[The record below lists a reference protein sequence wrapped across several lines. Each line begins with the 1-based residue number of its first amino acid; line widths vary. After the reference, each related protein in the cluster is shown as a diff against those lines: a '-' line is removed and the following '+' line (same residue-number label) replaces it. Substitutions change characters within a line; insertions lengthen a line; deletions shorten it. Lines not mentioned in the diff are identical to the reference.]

1 MKDIICICTIIKKP
15 FRFYLLILTAALLI
29 FTCRCKKEETYD
41 LPEVST
47 NEVSYITPAS
57 AVCGGEVISEGSFPV
72 TEKGVCWSTDNS
84 PTVSV
89 SGSKTLDGTGEG
101 PFTSTIIG
109 LTASTTYHVRAY
121 ATNNE
126 GIAYGSEQSFT
137 TTEDHTGETG
147 TVTDIE
153 GNVYQTI
160 GIGSQIWMQE
170 NLKTIM
176 FSDGSAIPLVE
187 DSIEWALQYVEPAYC
202 WYDNDEEKYKDTFG
216 ALYNFR
222 TVMTGKLCPSGW
234 HVPDDDEWTILETF
248 LGGRDVAG
256 GMMKEAGTEHWLSP
270 NSGATNESDFT
281 ALPGGHRVYY
291 SAPYG
296 TGVGRYIDMGEKT
309 IFWTS
314 TLGNNNC
321 AGWWGILSY
330 STELIRGG
338 ENILYG
344 NSVRCIKD

>member
-1 MKDIICICTIIKKP
+1 
-15 FRFYLLILTAALLI
+15 LTAAILI
-29 FTCRCKKEETYD
+29 FACRCKKEETYD
-41 LPEVST
+41 FPEVT
-47 NEVSYITPAS
+47 TAEVSYITPAS

-72 TEKGVCWSTDNS
+72 TEKGVCWSRDHA

-109 LTASTTYHVRAY
+109 LTANTTYHVRAY

-126 GIAYGSEQSFT
+126 GTAYGSEQSFT
-137 TTEDHTGETG
+137 TPEDHTGETG

-170 NLKTIM
+170 NLKTTT
-176 FSDGSAIPLVE
+176 FNDGLAIPLVE
-187 DSIEWALQYVEPAYC
+187 DSIEWALQFVKPAYC
-202 WYDNDEEKYKDTFG
+202 WYDNDEEKYKDTYG

-222 TVMTGKLCPSGW
+222 AVMTEKLCPAGW
-234 HVPDDDEWTILETF
+234 HVPSNDEWTILATF

-256 GMMKEAGTEHWLSP
+256 GMLKESGTEHWLSP
-270 NSGATNESDFT
+270 NTGATNESGFT
-281 ALPGGHRVYY
+281 ALPGGFRVYY

-296 TGVGRYIDMGEKT
+296 TGVGRYIDIRKSAF
-309 IFWTS
+309 FWTS
-314 TLGNNNC
+314 TTLNYAYC
-321 AGWWGILSY
+321 RIILY
-330 STELIRGG
+330 HSTDLIRSTKD
-338 ENILYG
+338 IVYG

>member
-1 MKDIICICTIIKKP
+1 MKDIISISIIIKKP
-15 FRFYLLILTAALLI
+15 LRFYLLILTAVLLI
-29 FTCRCKKEETYD
+29 FACRCKNEETYD
-41 LPEVST
+41 FPEVST
-47 NEVSYITPAS
+47 AEVSYITPAS

-72 TEKGVCWSTDNS
+72 IEKGVCWSRDHL

-89 SGSKTLDGTGEG
+89 SGSKTLNGTGEG

-109 LTASTTYHVRAY
+109 LAANTTYHVRAY

-126 GIAYGSEQSFT
+126 GTAYGSEQSFT
-137 TTEDHTGETG
+137 TPEDHTGETG

-160 GIGSQIWMQE
+160 GIGSQVWMAE
-170 NLKTIM
+170 NLKTTT

-187 DSIEWALQYVEPAYC
+187 DSIEWTLQFVDPAYC
-202 WYDNDEEKYKDTFG
+202 WYDNDEEKYKDTYG

-234 HVPDDDEWTILETF
+234 HVPSNDEWTILETF

-256 GMMKEAGTEHWLSP
+256 GMLKEAGTEHWLSP
-270 NSGATNESDFT
+270 NTGATNESGFT
-281 ALPGGHRVYY
+281 ALPGGFRAYY
-291 SAPYG
+291 SAQYTAG
-296 TGVGRYIDMGEKT
+296 LYMYIGGKT
-309 IFWTS
+309 YFWTS
-314 TLGNNNC
+314 TAQN
-321 AGWWGILSY
+321 WGTCRIMLSY
-330 STELIRGG
+330 STELIRSTK
-338 ENILYG
+338 NVLYG